1 MMIMIRTIPQEAVVE
16 GLGTQAARAQ
26 EPRLEILLHH
36 VVERMRV
43 AARKNK
49 INKMNEI
56 E

>member
-36 VVERMRV
+36 VVEQRV